1 MNLIASPYSGW
12 LEMGRGQVVKAS
24 GFDPVIPGSNPGVPA
39 KTHSSWECLG
49 LVADTLLSDC
59 RVRRELEAITALRQ
73 KLYTGFMTTAPG

>member
-39 KTHSSWECLG
+39 NFQMPTGGSQSVASGISSPRSS
-49 LVADTLLSDC
+49 ASS
-59 RVRRELEAITALRQ
+59 
-73 KLYTGFMTTAPG
+73 